1 MVGLEG
7 PFVDVG
13 PPEGLCIGKLVL
25 DGAVPSIFWNEGFM
39 RRSERACSVIDLFR
53 EADRSGAGGL
63 DASTIPVI
71 TWTGVLKRIPSSGL
85 LALGSASLVSH

>member
-25 DGAVPSIFWNEGFM
+25 DGAVPSFFWNEGFM

-53 EADRSGAGGL
+53 EADRSG
-63 DASTIPVI
+63 V
-71 TWTGVLKRIPSSGL
+71 GVFKRVPSSGL